1 MLAGMLMTDLV
12 WNSEAQSV
20 GVQIIIITFNILI
33 ITDILIVETEL
44 SKQILKIKQ
53 KIVKNPNW
61 GEADQSA
68 IYKGWRSLIWDH
80 QTKCIQQQ

>member
-1 MLAGMLMTDLV
+1 MLMTDLV

-53 KIVKNPNW
+53 KLVKNPSW
-61 GEADQSA
+61 GEADQLARVEEFNLGPPNKMHSA
-68 IYKGWRSLIWDH
+68 AVRRI
-80 QTKCIQQQ
+80 